1 MPKKYSKKEL
11 EVLKKIKVKKKT
23 VKKQVC
29 STCNGEGTVDSG
41 GVTPWG
47 EWVNLPCPEC
57 CSDTLAETGSCIACS
72 GTGISSSGSRCHPCS
87 GRGKKK

>member
-23 VKKQVC
+23 V
-29 STCNGEGTVDSG
+29 ST
-41 GVTPWG
+41 
-47 EWVNLPCPEC
+47 
-57 CSDTLAETGSCIACS
+57 DTCIACG